1 MYLYVP
7 FLAAHVRLRT
17 VEDWNKWHRNTTS
30 RGALPKIYF
39 LNQSGLCT
47 NQSSFTITIV
57 NDLNTITPVSSSYC
71 SIRASRFT
79 LWQVFH
85 PKRNKYS
92 WKYRTCSWNLNKH
105 SWNKHYLCLVWRYN
119 RNSCTREKF
128 FTITIIPFLHY
139 QNIQTSLA
147 ALLTRYQP
155 TQMEVFTIQIQIKVC
170 Q

>member
-1 MYLYVP
+1 MLYALL
-7 FLAAHVRLRT
+7 FAARPYWLNWST
-17 VEDWNKWHRNTTS
+17 ILDWNKWHRNTTS
-30 RGALPKIYF
+30 RSVTETSTLYIF
-39 LNQSGLCT
+39 QSGLCT

-71 SIRASRFT
+71 SAYELPFT

-92 WKYRTCSWNLNKH
+92 KYRTCSWNLNKH

-119 RNSCTREKF
+119 RNSNLYKRKV
-128 FTITIIPFLHY
+128 FTITIILFLHY

-147 ALLTRYQP
+147 ALLTLHQLKWRCLL
-155 TQMEVFTIQIQIKVC
+155 FKSK
-170 Q
+170 